1 MKPHDFN
8 DSGILPTYTYRP
20 SPIGARAY
28 QILRFTKGLAEEAQP
43 VGDYTVLDKNEDPL
57 LSEKKVMNV
66 VSALNG
72 REKLIQ
78 LGEETKSRQ
87 LFHILNDGT
96 NGQPMKIMFTSYDGT
111 GVSEEN
117 ALLQMERPN

>member
-1 MKPHDFN
+1 MKHNDFN

-20 SPIGARAY
+20 SPIGTRAW
-28 QILRFTKGLAEEAQP
+28 QILKFTKGLADEAQP
-43 VGDYTVLDKNEDPL
+43 VGEYTVLDKEEDPL

-72 REKLIQ
+72 RQNLIQ

-87 LFHILNDGT
+87 LFHVLNDGL
-96 NGQPMKIMFTSYDGT
+96 NGAPMRIMFTSYDGT
-111 GVSEEN
+111 QVSQEN